1 LHSAWVTVANMGI
14 FKRNDSRQ
22 ARVEIELNSKLF
34 EQVNSVI
41 EHFKIG
47 VTDTRVPFDPD
58 QKQSIDIVGESNF
71 QEALQRYMGGTLGDV
86 WVNGVLLP
94 EPDNKFDPNAILLYL
109 INDEFWIDPVGYLPK
124 EVAQKVIR
132 PISNLLVQG
141 QILPVKCKLVDASGT
156 MPNIGVKAWVKSAA
170 VKFP

>member
-1 LHSAWVTVANMGI
+1 MGI
-14 FKRNDSRQ
+14 FKRNEPRQ
-22 ARVEIELNSKLF
+22 EQVEIELNSKLF
-34 EQVNSVI
+34 ELVNSVM
-41 EHFKIG
+41 EMKGMFS
-47 VTDTRVPFDPD
+47 DARVPYDVD
-58 QKQSIDIVGESNF
+58 QKQSIDIVGESHF
-71 QEALQRYMGGTLGDV
+71 QETLAMYKSGDSDT
-86 WVNGVLLP
+86 WANGVLIP

>member
-1 LHSAWVTVANMGI
+1 VNMGI
-14 FKRNDSRQ
+14 FKRNVSRQ
-22 ARVEIELNSKLF
+22 ERVEIELNSKLF

-41 EHFKIG
+41 EHFKLG

-58 QKQSIDIVGESNF
+58 QKQSIDIVGESKF
-71 QEALQRYMGGTLGDV
+71 QETLQKYKGSNPGDV

-94 EPDNKFDPNAILLYL
+94 EPDNKFDANAVLLYL
-109 INDEFWIDPVGYLPK
+109 INDEYWIDPVGYLPK
-124 EVAQKVIR
+124 AVAQKVNR
-132 PISNLLVQG
+132 PISNLLVNG
-141 QILPVKCKLVDASGT
+141 QILPIKCKLVDASGT

>member
-1 LHSAWVTVANMGI
+1 MNMGI

-22 ARVEIELNSKLF
+22 ERVEIELDSKLF

-41 EHFKIG
+41 EYYKIG

-58 QKQSIDIVGESNF
+58 QKQAIEIVGESHF
-71 QEALQRYMGGTLGDV
+71 QETLQKYKGGKPGDV

-94 EPDNKFDPNAILLYL
+94 EPDNKFDANAVLLYL
-109 INDEFWIDPVGYLPK
+109 INDEYWIDPVGYLPK
-124 EVAQKVIR
+124 SVAQKVSR
-132 PISNLLVQG
+132 PISNLLVKG
-141 QILPVKCKLVDASGT
+141 QILPIKCKLVNASGT

>member
-1 LHSAWVTVANMGI
+1 MGI
-14 FKRNDSRQ
+14 FRRSESSQ
-22 ARVEIELNSKLF
+22 ERVEIELNSKLF

-41 EHFKIG
+41 EHYKIG
-47 VTDTRVPFDPD
+47 VTDSRVPFDPD
-58 QKQSIDIVGESNF
+58 QKQSIEIVGESRF
-71 QEALQRYMGGTLGDV
+71 QETLQKYKDGNAGDV

-109 INDEFWIDPVGYLPK
+109 INNESWIDPVGYLPK

-132 PISNLLVQG
+132 PISNLLAQG

-170 VKFP
+170 IKFP